1 MGYAAFIMGNSQK
14 QFARRSMVIH
24 TKNPQPLTNI
34 LDCFVP
40 MYSGDYIVEG
50 YTLNIGNVI

>member
-24 TKNPQPLTNI
+24 SKNPQPLTYKHFG
-34 LDCFVP
+34 LFCTHVLGRL
-40 MYSGDYIVEG
+40 YC
-50 YTLNIGNVI
+50 